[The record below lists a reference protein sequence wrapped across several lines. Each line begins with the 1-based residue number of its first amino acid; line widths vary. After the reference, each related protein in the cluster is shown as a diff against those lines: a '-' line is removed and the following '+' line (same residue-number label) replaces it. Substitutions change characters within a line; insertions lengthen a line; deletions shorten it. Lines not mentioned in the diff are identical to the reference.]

1 MSRKTKDVREA
12 PSIELYM
19 YSLNQEFPVGKGH
32 ETYLKRF
39 SELQHDIGGALVE
52 RNQLEEQAF
61 RTLDP
66 DGLTSVPSDWSA
78 QWISNRWITN
88 HTKAAGVGRRPDL
101 DPLRTAIMR
110 REDFGAIVFEPRSD
124 RVYKLNEAGAELFER
139 LQKLHREGDGTIA
152 LTDKTREGFGTAE
165 VEGFVA
171 QLKAVGLL
179 SPHAS

>member
-1 MSRKTKDVREA
+1 MSRKSKGGRDA

-39 SELQHDIGGALVE
+39 SELQHDISGALVE
-52 RNQLEEQAF
+52 RNQVEEQAF

-66 DGLTSVPSDWSA
+66 EGLTAVPDDWSA

-101 DPLRTAIMR
+101 DPLRTAVMR
-110 REDFGAIVFEPRSD
+110 REEFGAIVFEPRSD
-124 RVYKLNEAGAELFER
+124 RVYKLNAAGAELFAR
-139 LQKLHREGDGTIA
+139 LQTLHREGDGTIA
-152 LTDKTREGFGTAE
+152 LTETTREGFGTEE
-165 VEGFVA
+165 VDGFVA
-171 QLKAVGLL
+171 QLKAMGLL
-179 SPHAS
+179 STHAS